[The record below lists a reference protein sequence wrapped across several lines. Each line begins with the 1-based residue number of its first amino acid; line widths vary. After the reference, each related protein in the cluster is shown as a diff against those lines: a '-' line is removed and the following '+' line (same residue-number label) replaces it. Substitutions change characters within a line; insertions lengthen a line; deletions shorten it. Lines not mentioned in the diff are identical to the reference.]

1 MESTWGRQGN
11 EWLIARLLYTPRS
24 WSSSHRPT
32 AGGGPFM
39 NTLRAAHNNGAARN
53 SHDHGVFDNVSS
65 AADTS
70 GVVHQRYHQRQ
81 QVFGSFMVSTKTNT
95 QYNAMNQ
102 VLHGIH
108 NNRYSNTQRQEAWW
122 VMEEEEEDGINDEE
136 IVMEN
141 DSSEGTDDSQP
152 MEDVS
157 FYLAANTILRE
168 AFLQRHR
175 HPDDLSS

>member
-1 MESTWGRQGN
+1 MDSTVYNSLKRLRIDDTEEDRQSKRPSME
-11 EWLIARLLYTPRS
+11 S

-53 SHDHGVFDNVSS
+53 SHDHGVFDNV
-65 AADTS
+65 
-70 GVVHQRYHQRQ
+70 
-81 QVFGSFMVSTKTNT
+81 FGSFMVSTKTNT

-108 NNRYSNTQRQEAWW
+108 NNRYSNTQRQEACS
-122 VMEEEEEDGINDEE
+122 G
-136 IVMEN
+136 
-141 DSSEGTDDSQP
+141 GTDDSQP